1 MIFGTVKY
9 YNSEQGFGLLIRS
22 DGEKDVRF
30 TFATLK
36 KTGIT
41 GISERQKVKFDI
53 ETNPDTGKVTATKLE
68 LI

>member
-53 ETNPDTGKVTATKLE
+53 ETNPDNGKVTATKLE